1 MPIKAELK
9 LGLVKEYIMQVRY
22 FIDKICL
29 WQKLN
34 VSKSELFFLTK
45 LLRGCSN
52 LAVNSM

>member
-45 LLRGCSN
+45 LLRGCFN